1 LQIADCRFIWQFR
14 SETRNLALH
23 SASCNL
29 QAAMSLFPQQF
40 IDDLRMQA
48 SILQVVQE
56 YVPLKRAGTAY
67 KGLCP
72 FHSEKTP
79 SFQVHPEKG
88 FFHCFGCGVG
98 GDVFKFLELHE
109 KVSFPEAVKTLAQK
123 FGVALPELAEGDG
136 DDARRDSALRETLLK
151 AHEVAAE
158 YFKEQLAAP
167 AGARARQQLKER
179 DVTAAT
185 IEELG
190 LGYAP
195 QSRDGLK
202 TRLLKAGFAQG
213 LLMQSGLIVQREGGE
228 VADRFRHR
236 LIVPICRESGSVI
249 GFGGR
254 QMDPD
259 QGGPKYL
266 NSPETPIYSKS
277 RTLYGLSLTKAQI
290 RKAGFAVLVEGYFDF
305 AQLFQTKAAP
315 VVASCGTALTT
326 QQAHLLRR
334 FTSNIVLSFDPDAA
348 GQGAA
353 TRSCEMLV
361 AEGFDV
367 NVVVLDKG
375 EDPDTFIR
383 RKGADQYRLRLRSS
397 RPYLEYLL
405 DQASS
410 GLDFGHDDSRRQFLG
425 KMLTVAARIPDAAAR
440 DQFADRI
447 AHKARI
453 TEEVVRSEIRK
464 AAVNRRTAVTTRE
477 LPTFGQMKQAEKA
490 LIWGLIHNTGEALEA
505 LGELDD
511 EDLEGL
517 ATREIFEVARSLHD
531 EPMDLLPSGLLQRLS
546 TVSAQLVTS
555 IAATSTSTAPP
566 GACVRA
572 LKRLRWERERAAI
585 QREIDRLQELGATQH
600 GHEIDDL
607 WQRKKNLLHR
617 IEELT

>member
-1 LQIADCRFIWQFR
+1 
-14 SETRNLALH
+14 
-23 SASCNL
+23 
-29 QAAMSLFPQQF
+29 MPLFPANF
-40 IDDLRMQA
+40 VEDLK
-48 SILQVVQE
+48 SHVDIVQVVQE
-56 YVPLKRAGTAY
+56 RVPLRKSGVTW

-72 FHSEKTP
+72 FHGKKTP
-79 SFQVHPEKG
+79 SFHVNGEKG

-109 KVSFPEAVKTLAQK
+109 KVSFPEAVKLLAQK
-123 FGVALPELAEGDG
+123 FGVSLPEPVDGSG
-136 DDARRDSALRETLLK
+136 DDSRRDSALREALLK
-151 AHEVAAE
+151 AHEVAAL
-158 YFKEQLAAP
+158 YFREQLAAG
-167 AGARARQQLKER
+167 AGARARQQLKDR
-179 DVTAAT
+179 DVTPKT
-185 IEELG
+185 IEQLG

-202 TRLLKAGFAQG
+202 TRLLAAGFPQA
-213 LLMQSGLIVQREGGE
+213 LLLQSGLLVQRESGE
-228 VADRFRHR
+228 IVDRFRHR

-249 GFGGR
+249 AFGGR

-277 RTLYGLSLTKAQI
+277 RTLYGLNLTKAQI
-290 RKAGFAVLVEGYFDF
+290 RKSGFAVLVEGYFDF
-305 AQLFQTKAAP
+305 AQVFQSEAAP

-348 GQGAA
+348 GEGAA

-361 AEGFDV
+361 TEGFDV
-367 NVVVLDKG
+367 NVVALDKG

-383 RKGADQYRLRLRSS
+383 RKGPEPYRGRLRSS

-405 DQASS
+405 DQAST
-410 GLDFGHDDSRRQFLG
+410 GVDFGHDDSRRQFLG

-477 LPTFGQMKQAEKA
+477 LPTFGQLKQAEKA
-490 LIWGLIHNTGEALEA
+490 LIWGLVHNTGEALEA

-517 ATREIFEVARSLHD
+517 ATREIFEVARSLHG

-555 IAATSTSTAPP
+555 IAATDTSTAPP
-566 GACVRA
+566 GACARA

-600 GHEIDDL
+600 GHEIDNL
-607 WQRKKNLLHR
+607 WQRKKDLLHR